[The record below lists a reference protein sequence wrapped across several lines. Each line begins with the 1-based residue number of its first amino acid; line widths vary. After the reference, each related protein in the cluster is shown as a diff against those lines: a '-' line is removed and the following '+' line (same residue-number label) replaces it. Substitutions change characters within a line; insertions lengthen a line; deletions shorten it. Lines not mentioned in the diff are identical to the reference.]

1 MNRKKMSLRAW
12 MYLKITPAALFLV
25 YYWMCTR
32 RNFRPSYL
40 YLQTAV
46 FAAAGALGAV
56 LLFHGR
62 DVFDEFAKENL
73 RTTDSICLKI
83 AYVLMILAAILCIF
97 TDFSGVIAGYG
108 ILAAILLLTILRAV
122 IFSAIDKKG
131 M

>member
-32 RNFRPSYL
+32 RDFRPSYL

-73 RTTDSICLKI
+73 RTTDSICLKV
-83 AYVLMILAAILCIF
+83 AYGLMTAAALACVFA
-97 TDFSGVIAGYG
+97 DFSGIVAGYCVVG
-108 ILAAILLLTILRAV
+108 GILLLSLIRAA
-122 IFSAIDKKG
+122 IFAVLDNRG